1 VSDPTETDEQNPVES
16 GERPA
21 PAPDGESTVGTGT
34 GIALGCIAITVILT
48 LLGVLFLLA
57 LRWLG

>member
-1 VSDPTETDEQNPVES
+1 MSEPTETDDQRPVTVEEPS
-16 GERPA
+16 KGEPE
-21 PAPDGESTVGTGT
+21 GESTVGTGT

-48 LLGVLFLLA
+48 VLGILFLLA

>member
-1 VSDPTETDEQNPVES
+1 MSEPKETDEQSPGAANQPLA
-16 GERPA
+16 GA
-21 PAPDGESTVGTGT
+21 PEGESTVGTGT

-48 LLGVLFLLA
+48 LLGILFLLA